1 MDFKPTHMIDLLKCV
16 RALSRPTWLAATRGG
31 AQTNAACEV
40 RETTAEGVV
49 VRIAVESQ
57 EIVFSAPA
65 DALSE
70 IPSVPTL
77 ARDDEPTRRMP
88 GIGTPKPVE
97 HAPLPVK
104 TPRTETDEKAEP
116 DKGPRRHGDGRPAS
130 PGGEA
135 APKAAPND

>member
-16 RALSRPTWLAATRGG
+16 RSLSRPTWLAATRGG
-31 AQTNAACEV
+31 AQTTAACEV

-65 DALSE
+65 DALSG
-70 IPSVPTL
+70 IPSAPTL

-88 GIGTPKPVE
+88 GMGTPKPVE
-97 HAPLPVK
+97 HAPLPVRATT
-104 TPRTETDEKAEP
+104 TPP
-116 DKGPRRHGDGRPAS
+116 DAPGDGS
-130 PGGEA
+130 
-135 APKAAPND
+135 KD